1 MHQKLPIEIDPFRL
15 AQNGLKLEGK
25 LPVSTMKRLTE
36 SLSDNEGEVSVS
48 MDFDIDETGLP
59 YMHGRFH
66 SKLSLICERC
76 MAPMSIELDVECF
89 LAILK
94 NERKIDEL
102 ADMYDPWI
110 IENSDPVRL
119 SSVVEDELILSLP
132 LVPRHENAC
141 LPKEAWFRGD
151 DVDDSVQEK
160 KVSPFD
166 VLASFKVKK

>member
-1 MHQKLPIEIDPFRL
+1 
-15 AQNGLKLEGK
+15 
-25 LPVSTMKRLTE
+25 
-36 SLSDNEGEVSVS
+36 
-48 MDFDIDETGLP
+48 
-59 YMHGRFH
+59 
-66 SKLSLICERC
+66 
-76 MAPMSIELDVECF
+76 